1 MKPECY
7 GKEYYDFESGTIK
20 IYGEMMNGLIPA
32 EEIELA
38 EKCIE
43 ELKSRLRGHPPNS
56 MRYSAV
62 VGRISAYRM
71 FIELQKEEMVKT

>member
-1 MKPECY
+1 
-7 GKEYYDFESGTIK
+7 
-20 IYGEMMNGLIPA
+20 MNGLTPA

-43 ELKSRLRGHPPNS
+43 ELKSRLRGHTPNS